1 MSSGETVAV
10 FVCDK
15 SFYATNFGDMN
26 CDDIES
32 TLFVNISA
40 VFTVCVCRA
49 CLYVYTAIGHLT
61 TG

>member
-10 FVCDK
+10 FVCGK

-40 VFTVCVCRA
+40 VFTVCVCVVHV
-49 CLYVYTAIGHLT
+49 CMYILL
-61 TG
+61 